1 MLKKKKLI
9 IIDNSF
15 KDFRGHH
22 FHYNLDIIKNFKNK
36 YDIKIYSNLN
46 VNDQIKNIFKSNLIP
61 YFKET
66 SYFDFEN
73 PIKKKIKSI
82 LRKQHIIKKIYIT
95 LLKKEII
102 FNVLNKFFKRVII
115 EDSTN
120 IQINNL
126 IKKTNNSNFFFH
138 SLSTDEFIKLCFL
151 IYELKKTNN
160 NKFILLYRR
169 DPREIIDY
177 FPLVKNLIN
186 EKKIILLTDSYKIQD
201 LLKKN
206 SIYSSLMKI
215 PIITGLKRKIKKV
228 KKNIL
233 VTYLGDARFEKG
245 YFDLPKIVNLNEDKF
260 DIKFNIQSNSNNYDL
275 LKYKQTLN
283 NLKKNENVKLIL
295 KEQSKKDYIKMLNST
310 DVTLL
315 PYESD
320 NYKYRTSGVFYESIY
335 FEKPAIV
342 PKKTWMSSYY
352 KTKNLKKLVINDKK
366 KINEIFLFIKDN
378 YSKILNDVK
387 KLKKQVI
394 KKNNFNEFNKI
405 LRIKNHYQDKKKA
418 IGMKI
423 SYVVDEDTILRLKD
437 GNRFGSMYIL
447 KLLEKKVFPRNHEL
461 NANFMSNQNIS
472 DKLKS
477 KIISRLIH
485 YFPKIK
491 TKLNFLPTRTFFNLN
506 IDKLTYHNAL
516 NPKDILINDI
526 IIINYHYLTSII
538 NELSVL
544 SLKKIF
550 VIVHDLY
557 SSINNDKKYF
567 IDKENISYIF
577 LSFEEFAK
585 VEFSFARKFCL
596 YPLLVNE
603 KKINRSFS
611 GNNYK
616 YIFLSSGADIDIL
629 NLRELLNKTDLKIYL
644 IGAICNKLKNDLDKN
659 KRIKKLGFVE
669 NLNPLFK
676 DKNNIFLV
684 PRFFGTGIPIKMIE
698 CINHNAKVIL
708 FGDSKKFGV
717 PGEYILDLI
726 TKFRKK
732 IDIENKIS
740 KINYRYIY
748 NNIKKHIKIKNQ
760 KTLKLIKTHTYE
772 NI

>member
-1 MLKKKKLI
+1 MKKKKLI

-22 FHYNLDIIKNFKNK
+22 FHYNLDIYENFKNK

-46 VNDQIKNIFKSNLIP
+46 VNDQIKKIFKSNIIP

-66 SYFDFEN
+66 SYFSFEN
-73 PIKKKIKSI
+73 PIRKKIKSF
-82 LRKQHIIKKIYIT
+82 LRKQHIIKST
-95 LLKKEII
+95 FTSLLKKKLM
-102 FNVLNKFFKRVII
+102 FDTLNKFFKRVTI
-115 EDSTN
+115 EDSIN
-120 IQINNL
+120 LQINNL

-151 IYELKKTNN
+151 IYELKKINN
-160 NKFILLYRR
+160 NNFILLYRR

-177 FPLVKNLIN
+177 FPLVRNLIN
-186 EKKIILLTDSYKIQD
+186 EKKIFLFTDSNKIQD
-201 LLKKN
+201 FLKKN

-228 KKNIL
+228 KKNIS
-233 VTYLGDARFEKG
+233 VAYLGDARFEKG
-245 YFDLPKIVNLNEDKF
+245 YFDLPKIVNLKEDKL
-260 DIKFNIQSNSNNYDL
+260 DIKFNIQSNTNNYDL

-295 KEQSKKDYIKMLNST
+295 KEQSKKDYIKLLNST

-320 NYKYRTSGVFYESIY
+320 NYKYRTSGIFYESIY

-342 PKKTWMSSYY
+342 TKKTWMSSYY

-366 KINEIFLFIKDN
+366 KTNEIFLFIKDN
-378 YSKILNDVK
+378 YSKILNDLK
-387 KLKKQVI
+387 KLKKKI
-394 KKNNFNEFNKI
+394 AKKNNFKEFNKI
-405 LRIKNHYQDKKKA
+405 LRIKHHYDDEKKA
-418 IGMKI
+418 INVKI
-423 SYVVDEDTILRLKD
+423 SYLVDEDTILRLKD
-437 GNRFGSMYIL
+437 GNRFGSMFIL
-447 KLLEKKVFPRNHEL
+447 KLLEKNVFPRSHEL
-461 NANFMSNQNIS
+461 SANFMSNQNIN

-477 KIISRLIH
+477 KIISRLIS

-491 TKLNFLPTRTFFNLN
+491 TELKFLPTRTFFNLD
-506 IDKLTYHNAL
+506 IDKLTYYNAL
-516 NPKDILINDI
+516 SSKDILINDI
-526 IIINYHYLTSII
+526 IVINYHYLISII
-538 NELSVL
+538 NDLSVL

-557 SSINNDKKYF
+557 SSINKDTKYF

-577 LSFEEFAK
+577 LSFEEFNKAK
-585 VEFSFARKFCL
+585 FSFAHKFCL
-596 YPLLVNE
+596 YPLLVNK
-603 KKINRSFS
+603 KKINGPLS

-616 YIFLSSGADIDIL
+616 YILLSSGADIDIL
-629 NLRELLNKTDLKIYL
+629 NLRELLNKTDLNIYL
-644 IGAICNKLKNDLDKN
+644 VGAICNKLKIDLDKN

-708 FGDSKKFGV
+708 FGNSKKFGV
-717 PGEYILDLI
+717 PGEFILDLI
-726 TKFRKK
+726 TKFKKK
-732 IDIENKIS
+732 IDIEKKIS
-740 KINYRYIY
+740 KIKYGYIY
-748 NNIKKHIKIKNQ
+748 NNIKKTYTYKKSNNIKNN
-760 KTLKLIKTHTYE
+760 KKAYL
-772 NI
+772 